1 LALSLSIYQDLSIYL
16 SRSVYLSIQIVS
28 IYLDLST
35 CLSRSIYLSI
45 KIVSIYL
52 DLSICLSRF
61 VSIFLCIWT
70 CIGVSAYQTIY
81 HKTIRLS
88 TCLQYLQTVSQPL
101 RGKPVRK
108 VDALTPTFLHGVH
121 LFLYISDNIEYL

>member
-28 IYLDLST
+28 IYLDLSI
-35 CLSRSIYLSI
+35 CLSRLYLSI
-45 KIVSIYL
+45 YI
-52 DLSICLSRF
+52 DLSICKSRC

-70 CIGVSAYQTIY
+70 CIEVSAYQTIY

-121 LFLYISDNIEYL
+121 LFLKIPDNIEYL